1 MKQYCQYHPATPAH
15 WYCDACN
22 KALCPQCVDVRD
34 MEGVH
39 QGEKL
44 HMCPNCNLPARWLG
58 VANIIDPFWTRI
70 PRFFLYPLSIRP
82 LALLLI
88 LSLIMALLLR
98 PGVIGALSQAVIWGI
113 ALKYAYAILQS
124 TASGDLTAPPLDSPT
139 LFENIGPVVK
149 QVGIY
154 IAIFLAT
161 GVVFTRIGIVAG
173 GFFLFF
179 ATLFLPAMIILLVTT
194 ESLVA
199 AINPMMFVSLA
210 WRIGWGYLLMYFF
223 YSILG
228 GAPALLGQ
236 HIIQHLPPPLQ
247 VFLFSLVK
255 LYYTFI
261 SYHLMGYVILQYH
274 EEIGYSVNVE
284 DFRDAETDSHQAALA
299 ADTPE
304 ERLLRRVNQMVKDGD
319 HNGAR
324 ILIGQETRQEPIADP
339 VLSDRYYTLL
349 KMTAMTDKMVAH
361 GRQHID
367 LIVQQGDKM
376 AALDVYRECL
386 AKDPGFAPGS
396 GSLFKVGTW
405 LNESGNHK
413 SAIGAFNRLTKAYPQ
428 DPLVPKA
435 YFRAAQIFN
444 ERLRN
449 PEKAHSILN
458 ALIQKY
464 PDHDLI
470 PYVRRYLGQME

>member
-1 MKQYCQYHPATPAH
+1 MGGY
-15 WYCDACN
+15 
-22 KALCPQCVDVRD
+22 
-34 MEGVH
+34 H

-44 HMCPNCNLPARWLG
+44 HLCPNCNRPARWLG

-70 PRFFLYPLSIRP
+70 PRFFLYPLSVRP
-82 LALLLI
+82 LALLLT
-88 LSLIMALLLR
+88 LSLIMALLPR
-98 PGVIGALSQAVIWGI
+98 PGIIGVLFQAVIWGI

-124 TASGDLTAPPLDSPT
+124 TASGNLIAPQLDAQT

-154 IAIFLAT
+154 IAIFFAA
-161 GVVFTRIGIVAG
+161 GVVFTRMGIVVG

-194 ESLVA
+194 ESLLA

-236 HIIQHLPPPLQ
+236 HIIQHLPLPLQ
-247 VFLFSLVK
+247 TFLFSLVK
-255 LYYTFI
+255 IYYTFI

-274 EEIGYSVNVE
+274 EDIGYSVNVE
-284 DFRDAETDSHQAALA
+284 DFRDEETDSHQAALA
-299 ADTPE
+299 TDTPE
-304 ERLLRRVNQMVKDGD
+304 GRLLRRVNQMIKDGD

-324 ILIGQETRQEPIADP
+324 NLIAQEANQEPIADP

-349 KMTAMTDKMVAH
+349 KMTDMTDKMVAH
-361 GRQHID
+361 GRHHLD
-367 LIVQQGDKM
+367 HFVQRGNKT
-376 AALDVYRECL
+376 AALAVYRECL

-396 GSLFKVGTW
+396 GTLFKVGAW
-405 LNESGNHK
+405 LNESGDHK
-413 SAIGAFNRLTKAYPQ
+413 AAIGAFNRLTKAYPQ
-428 DPLVPKA
+428 DPLVPKS

-449 PEKAHSILN
+449 PQKAHSILS

-464 PDHDLI
+464 PHHDII
-470 PYVRRYLGQME
+470 PYVQRYLAEMG